1 MKDSIHGA
9 DVDIHILTKE
19 QFNDPVYKNQCIA
32 EGNGAWIM
40 LLHEDEIPE
49 KTDETDLLWIA
60 KELISLGRADVYAFS
75 DTALKACLDCYGNVR
90 SNKYEDIVIGNGEE
104 KNLDRFFTTLSVDTG
119 VQILSWFDEKICA
132 FLVRRKVLVFT
143 GCFHEF
149 LGAGSNIEFAVRAAD
164 HKAILWIEPTDHIM
178 DAKRRNEIS
187 NRNDEKIQ
195 NDTDFKTLYVDEEND
210 IIKAIAYC
218 CCNYQTRETM
228 PPEFDEVLRLIT
240 EKLQKQGLMQIF
252 IKYLGGFVQ
261 DPDLFHSYVRNT
273 APIYIISGDD
283 TAYGVLKDFAEKL
296 AKAFAK
302 KGQAVVTTDGRY
314 LPYRGIEDIE
324 GKTLKAMIGF
334 QAPVL
339 FRDFFRKI
347 QAPKFQFWFDDPV
360 FFDHLFDNITDDDSY
375 YMLCQDGFHAEHFRE
390 HYHLK
395 NALHFPP
402 GGTDEGMPDFEN
414 RDLDIVFIGTWRKAE
429 KPADMGEYANAY
441 CEYML
446 SHPGLTYEQGVREV
460 LRMKNIKVLPETKK
474 DTKNARDDSIS
485 AKDGQNSEIT
495 HENYMELLW
504 SLAPVYRY
512 IRGVY
517 RNHVIDD
524 LLQNGIQIHVY
535 GDSWNDYE
543 PVGIEVVVKTQNDGR
558 TDRSEMGRDNIDRA
572 KNNIS
577 QNLIIHPQVSPV
589 EAVDVLRRAKLSLNI
604 MSWHKAG
611 MTERIINSMLC
622 GAVCVSDET
631 AYLTEHFSEK
641 EMLLFQ
647 LCPLADIAVPAANK
661 TNDVTG
667 AQGGAGINR
676 LSEKIK
682 DLLSDDEKRI
692 SMSRAAYEQAK
703 EQHTWGKRAQQ
714 LLVL

>member
-1 MKDSIHGA
+1 MKNSIHNA
-9 DVDIHILTKE
+9 DTDIYILTKE
-19 QFNDPVYKNQCIA
+19 QFGDTVYKNQRIA
-32 EGNGAWIM
+32 EGNSAWIM
-40 LLHEDEIPE
+40 FIREEEIPE
-49 KTDETDLLWIA
+49 STEEADILLIA
-60 KELISLGRADVYAFS
+60 KELIDCGQANVYTFA
-75 DTALKACLDCYGNVR
+75 DTALKSCLDHCGHNK
-90 SNKYEDIVIGNGEE
+90 SNKSESLFFSRGEE
-104 KNLDRFFTTLSVDTG
+104 KAQTQAQCVTMTSMDLG
-119 VQILSWFDEKICA
+119 AQILSRFDERICA
-132 FLVRRKVLVFT
+132 FLMQRSSFAFT

-149 LGAGSNIEFAVRAAD
+149 LGAGNNLEFAVRAAD
-164 HKAILWIEPTDHIM
+164 HRKTVWVEPADSKNVTQHNPLSI
-178 DAKRRNEIS
+178 
-187 NRNDEKIQ
+187 
-195 NDTDFKTLYVDEEND
+195 DEEND

-228 PPEFDEVLRLIT
+228 PQGFDEILRLIT

-261 DPDLFHSYVRNT
+261 DPGLFYSYVRNT

-302 KGQAVVTTDGRY
+302 KGQAVITTDGRY
-314 LPYRGIEDIE
+314 LSYRGIEDIE
-324 GKTLKAMIGF
+324 GKTLKAVIGF

-375 YMLCQDGFHAEHFRE
+375 YMLCQDGLHAEHFRE

-395 NALHFPP
+395 NAMHFPP

-429 KPADMGEYANAY
+429 KPAGMGGFAKAY
-441 CEYML
+441 CDYML

-460 LRMKNIKVLPETKK
+460 LHMKNIKVLPETKK

-577 QNLIIHPQVSPV
+577 KNLIIHPQVSPV

-622 GAVCVSDET
+622 GAVCVTDET
-631 AYLTEHFSEK
+631 QYLKEHFSEE

-647 LCPLADIAVPAANK
+647 LCPLKDGAVPASGERTDATDPPQN
-661 TNDVTG
+661 TG
-667 AQGGAGINR
+667 NTGDM
-676 LSEKIK
+676 SIK
-682 DLLSDDEKRI
+682 DLADRIGALLADDEKRI
-692 SMSRAAYEQAK
+692 SMVKAAYVYAAEN
-703 EQHTWGKRAQQ
+703 ETWERRVEQ
-714 LLVL
+714 LLKSPW